1 MLQMKTASARA
12 LFAYWDE
19 KRGER
24 IAPTRSDI
32 DPCAIRQIL
41 GDTFILACD
50 RDNDHAFRLAGTR
63 VCAIFGRELRGEH
76 FVNVFAPA
84 DRADVRELIG
94 IIANEARGII
104 AGALARTNDERSA
117 ELELLLLP
125 LLHHDQMR
133 LLGAL
138 APIKAPFWLGRHPAV
153 SLSLGTRRH
162 LEPGSKVT
170 RLLRGSELD
179 AHGGMPGG
187 ACPFRQRP
195 LRGLV
200 LHPGGRP

>member
-50 RDNDHAFRLAGTR
+50 RDNDHPFRLAGTG
-63 VCAIFGRELRGEH
+63 VCAIFGRELRGEP
-76 FVNVFAPA
+76 FVNVFVPA

-104 AGALARTNDERSA
+104 AGALARTDDERSA

-138 APIKAPFWLGRHPAV
+138 APIKAPFWLGRYPAV

>member
-1 MLQMKTASARA
+1 MLQMKTASTRA

-24 IAPTRSDI
+24 IAPARSDI

-50 RDNDHAFRLAGTR
+50 RDNDHPFRLAGTE
-63 VCAIFGRELRGEH
+63 VCAIFGRELRGEP
-76 FVNVFAPA
+76 FMNVFAPA
-84 DRADVRELIG
+84 DRADVRELVG
-94 IIANEARGII
+94 IVANEARGVI
-104 AGALARTNDERSA
+104 AGALARTDDERSA

-138 APIKAPFWLGRHPAV
+138 APIQAPFWLGRYPAA

-162 LEPGSKVT
+162 LEPGRNVP
-170 RLLRGSELD
+170 RLLRGSELET
-179 AHGGMPGG
+179 HGGMPGG
-187 ACPFRQRP
+187 ASPSHQRP

-200 LHPGGRP
+200 LHRGGRP

>member
-1 MLQMKTASARA
+1 MLQMKTASTRA

-24 IAPTRSDI
+24 IAPARSDI

-50 RDNDHAFRLAGTR
+50 RDNDHPFRLAGTG
-63 VCAIFGRELRGEH
+63 VCAIFGRELRGEP
-76 FVNVFAPA
+76 FVNVFALA
-84 DRADVRELIG
+84 DRADVRELVG
-94 IIANEARGII
+94 IVANEARGVI
-104 AGALARTNDERSA
+104 AGALALTDDERSA

-125 LLHHDQMR
+125 LLHHDQTR

-138 APIKAPFWLGRHPAV
+138 APIKAPFWLGRHPAA
-153 SLSLGTRRH
+153 SLLLGTRRH
-162 LEPGSKVT
+162 LEPGRNVP
-170 RLLRGSELD
+170 RLLRGSELET
-179 AHGGMPGG
+179 HGGMPAG
-187 ACPFRQRP
+187 ASPSRQRP
-195 LRGLV
+195 LRGLI

>member
-50 RDNDHAFRLAGTR
+50 RDNDLAFRLAGTG

>member
-1 MLQMKTASARA
+1 MKTASTRA

-50 RDNDHAFRLAGTR
+50 RDTDYPFRLAGTG
-63 VCAIFGRELRGEH
+63 VCAIFGRELRGEP

-84 DRADVRELIG
+84 DRVDVRELVG
-94 IIANEARGII
+94 ILANEARGVIV
-104 AGALARTNDERSA
+104 GALARTDDERSA

-138 APIKAPFWLGRHPAV
+138 APIKAPFWLGRYPAT

-162 LEPGSKVT
+162 LEPGHNVP
-170 RLLRGSELD
+170 RLLRGSKLET
-179 AHGGMPGG
+179 HGGMPGG
-187 ACPFRQRP
+187 ASPSRQHP
-195 LRGLV
+195 LRGLI
-200 LHPGGRP
+200 LHPGGRR